1 MIKLGI
7 FLPFVQKIEPNLF
20 LTFLILTY
28 QAKNIK
34 NNRLK
39 LAKTGFFQPVYIVF
53 LSLFFNSII

>member
-1 MIKLGI
+1 MIKLVI

-39 LAKTGFFQPVYIVF
+39 LAKTG
-53 LSLFFNSII
+53 